1 MMNDEWKQTPE
12 LDDTDLA
19 AEIIEAII
27 NDNGETEEEVPAEY
41 YFTNPA
47 PYAKVSP
54 LPYEQ
59 RRHDFYF
66 DADGHIRVKNPSAFW
81 LPKLTLQK
89 EINGTI
95 YTVTGSYV
103 GTETLD
109 RKLTR
114 IFENN
119 LENME
124 ESE

>member
-1 MMNDEWKQTPE
+1 MNDELKQNPE
-12 LDDTDLA
+12 LDEADLTE
-19 AEIIEAII
+19 EIMEAIT
-27 NDNGETEEEVPAEY
+27 DDTGEAEEEVPAEY
-41 YFTNPA
+41 YFTNPD

-59 RRHDFYF
+59 RRHEFHF
-66 DADGHIRVKNPSAFW
+66 DTDGHIRVKNPSAFW
-81 LPKLTLQK
+81 LPELTLQK

-109 RKLTR
+109 RRLTR

-119 LENME
+119 LENRE
-124 ESE
+124 DSE

>member
-1 MMNDEWKQTPE
+1 MNDERKQTPE
-12 LDDTDLA
+12 LDDTDLTE
-19 AEIIEAII
+19 EIMEAITG
-27 NDNGETEEEVPAEY
+27 DTGEAEEEVPAEY
-41 YFTNPA
+41 YFTNPD

-59 RRHDFYF
+59 RRHEFHF

-81 LPKLTLQK
+81 LPELTLQK

-119 LENME
+119 LENKE
-124 ESE
+124 DSE

>member
-1 MMNDEWKQTPE
+1 MNDELKQTPE
-12 LDDTDLA
+12 LDDADLTE
-19 AEIIEAII
+19 EIMEAIA
-27 NDNGETEEEVPAEY
+27 DDDGETEGEVPAEY
-41 YFTNPA
+41 YFTNPD

-59 RRHDFYF
+59 RRHEFSYDE
-66 DADGHIRVKNPSAFW
+66 AGHIHVKNPSAYW
-81 LPKLTLQK
+81 IPELTVT
-89 EINGTI
+89 EVIHGTT

-119 LENME
+119 LENKE
-124 ESE
+124 DSE

>member
-1 MMNDEWKQTPE
+1 MNDELKQTPE
-12 LDDTDLA
+12 LDDADLTE
-19 AEIIEAII
+19 EIMEAIAD
-27 NDNGETEEEVPAEY
+27 DNGEAEEEVPAEY
-41 YFTNPA
+41 YFTNPD

-59 RRHDFYF
+59 RRHEFHF

-81 LPKLTLQK
+81 LPELTLQK

-109 RKLTR
+109 RKLIR

-119 LENME
+119 LENRE
-124 ESE
+124 DSE

>member
-1 MMNDEWKQTPE
+1 MNDELKQTPE
-12 LDDTDLA
+12 LDEADLTE
-19 AEIIEAII
+19 EIMEAIAD
-27 NDNGETEEEVPAEY
+27 DNGETEEEVPAEY
-41 YFTNPA
+41 YFTNPD

-59 RRHDFYF
+59 RRHEFHF

-81 LPKLTLQK
+81 LPELTLQK

-109 RKLTR
+109 RKLIR

-119 LENME
+119 LENRE
-124 ESE
+124 DSE

>member
-1 MMNDEWKQTPE
+1 MMNDERKQTPK

-19 AEIIEAII
+19 AEIIESVI
-27 NDNGETEEEVPAEY
+27 NDDGETEEEIPAEY
-41 YFTNPA
+41 SFTNPD

-54 LPYEQ
+54 LHYEQ

-66 DADGHIRVKNPSAFW
+66 DADGHIHVKNPSAFW

-124 ESE
+124 DSE